1 MAGCRDLCRSRPAGR
16 ETGRSAGSGANQVRA
31 SGQPQDRQ
39 SDRLTHPAGISAARR
54 RGDRMKRRE
63 FITLLGGAAVAWPFV
78 ARAQPTGRRIPRIG
92 IIDDAPIW
100 DHFRQGLRD
109 NGYVVGQNVALEY
122 RAAQSNVDLLRRA
135 ALELAALPVNVLV
148 TNGTPATRAARQA
161 TSTIPIVMIGVGD
174 PVRAG
179 FVTNLARPE
188 GNITGNSQL
197 APELIGKRLE
207 ILKDYVPDL
216 ARVAFMWNPD
226 NDSNLAFLEELII
239 AVPALGLQL
248 VSVPIRTSDDFQAVI
263 AAMMRRQ
270 PNAFVTTG
278 DLLILRHIREIIDFM
293 AKHRLPAIYQE
304 KESVRSGGLMAYGT
318 PLPDLFRRGAWYVH
332 RILQGAKPAE
342 LPVEQPTRFEFA
354 INLKTAKALGLTVPE
369 KLLAIADEVIE

>member
-1 MAGCRDLCRSRPAGR
+1 MPD
-16 ETGRSAGSGANQVRA
+16 
-31 SGQPQDRQ
+31 
-39 SDRLTHPAGISAARR
+39 IRR
-54 RGDRMKRRE
+54 RE
-63 FITLLGGAAVAWPFV
+63 VIALLGGAAVAWPV
-78 ARAQPTGRRIPRIG
+78 AARAQQASGRIPRIG
-92 IIDDAPIW
+92 IMDNHAIW

-122 RAAQSNVDLLRRA
+122 RAAQGNVDRLRRA
-135 ALELAALPVNVLV
+135 AIELAALPVNVFV
-148 TNGTPATRAARQA
+148 TFGSPATRAARQA

-197 APELIGKRLE
+197 APDLIGKRLE
-207 ILKDYVPDL
+207 ILKEYVPGL

-248 VSVPIRTSDDFQAVI
+248 ISVPMRTSDVFEAVI
-263 AAMMRRQ
+263 AAMMQRQ
-270 PNAFVTTG
+270 PNAFITTG
-278 DLLILRHIREIIDFM
+278 DPLIQRHIREIINFM
-293 AKHRLPAIYQE
+293 AKHRLPAMYQFAE
-304 KESVRSGGLMAYGT
+304 NVRSGGLMAYGT
-318 PLPDLFRRGAWYVH
+318 SLPDLYRRSAWYVH

-342 LPVEQPTRFEFA
+342 LPVEQPTKFEFT
-354 INLKTAKALGLTVPE
+354 INLKTAKALGLEVPPT
-369 KLLAIADEVIE
+369 LLARADEVVE

>member
-1 MAGCRDLCRSRPAGR
+1 LA
-16 ETGRSAGSGANQVRA
+16 V
-31 SGQPQDRQ
+31 
-39 SDRLTHPAGISAARR
+39 
-54 RGDRMKRRE
+54 KRRS
-63 FITLLGGAAVAWPFV
+63 FITLLGGAAAWPLA
-78 ARAQPTGRRIPRIG
+78 ARAQPTGGSIPRIG

-122 RAAQSNVDLLRRA
+122 RAAQSNVDVLRRA
-135 ALELAALPVNVLV
+135 ALELAALPVNVFV

-207 ILKDYVPDL
+207 ILKECVPGL

-248 VSVPIRTSDDFQAVI
+248 ISVPMRTSDDFQAVI
-263 AAMMRRQ
+263 TAMMQRR
-270 PNAFVTTG
+270 PNAFATTG
-278 DLLILRHIREIIDFM
+278 DLLIQRHIREIIDFM
-293 AKHRLPAIYQE
+293 AKHRLPAMYQE
-304 KESVRSGGLMAYGT
+304 KENVRSGGLMAYGT
-318 PLPDLFRRGAWYVH
+318 SLPDLFRRSAWYVH

-342 LPVEQPTRFEFA
+342 LPVEQPTKFELT
-354 INLKTAKALGLTVPE
+354 INLKTAKALGLTVPD
-369 KLLAIADEVIE
+369 KLLVAADEVIE

>member
-1 MAGCRDLCRSRPAGR
+1 MR
-16 ETGRSAGSGANQVRA
+16 
-31 SGQPQDRQ
+31 
-39 SDRLTHPAGISAARR
+39 RLEFITCLGSAARR
-54 RGDRMKRRE
+54 
-63 FITLLGGAAVAWPFV
+63 LGRSRLAP
-78 ARAQPTGRRIPRIG
+78 QPTDRRIPRIG

-109 NGYVVGQNVALEY
+109 NGYVVGQNIALEY

-135 ALELAALPVNVLV
+135 ALELAALPVNVFV

-207 ILKDYVPDL
+207 ILKDYVPGL

-248 VSVPIRTSDDFQAVI
+248 ISVPMRTSDDFPAVI

-270 PNAFVTTG
+270 PNAFVTQN
-278 DLLILRHIREIIDFM
+278 DPLILQHIGQIIDFV
-293 AKHRLPAIYQE
+293 AEHRLPAMYQA
-304 KESVRSGGLMAYGT
+304 KENVEAGGLMAYGAT
-318 PLPDLFRRGAWYVH
+318 LSDLFTRSAWYVH
-332 RILQGAKPAE
+332 RILQGAKPAD
-342 LPVEQPTRFEFA
+342 LPVEQPTKFELS
-354 INLKTAKALGLTVPE
+354 INLKTAKALGLDIPATV
-369 KLLAIADEVIE
+369 LARADA

>member
-1 MAGCRDLCRSRPAGR
+1 MRRRDFIKVI
-16 ETGRSAGSGANQVRA
+16 AGS
-31 SGQPQDRQ
+31 
-39 SDRLTHPAGISAARR
+39 
-54 RGDRMKRRE
+54 
-63 FITLLGGAAVAWPFV
+63 VATWPLA
-78 ARAQPTGRRIPRIG
+78 ARAQPTGIPRIG
-92 IIDDAPIW
+92 IIGDEDAPIW

-135 ALELAALPVNVLV
+135 ALELAALPVNVFV

-197 APELIGKRLE
+197 SPELIGKRLE

-216 ARVAFMWNPD
+216 VRVAFMWNPD

-248 VSVPIRTSDDFQAVI
+248 ISVPIRTSDDFQAVI

-270 PNAFVTTG
+270 PNAC
-278 DLLILRHIREIIDFM
+278 LRR
-293 AKHRLPAIYQE
+293 RLPA
-304 KESVRSGGLMAYGT
+304 GT
-318 PLPDLFRRGAWYVH
+318 CERGSASPQDRVILF
-332 RILQGAKPAE
+332 
-342 LPVEQPTRFEFA
+342 
-354 INLKTAKALGLTVPE
+354 
-369 KLLAIADEVIE
+369 

>member
-1 MAGCRDLCRSRPAGR
+1 MR
-16 ETGRSAGSGANQVRA
+16 
-31 SGQPQDRQ
+31 
-39 SDRLTHPAGISAARR
+39 
-54 RGDRMKRRE
+54 RRE
-63 FITLLGGAAVAWPFV
+63 FIAVLGSAAAWPLT
-78 ARAQPTGRRIPRIG
+78 AHAQQLTGGRIPRIG
-92 IIDDAPIW
+92 IIDDSPMW
-100 DHFRQGLRD
+100 DAFLQGLRD
-109 NGYVVGQNVALEY
+109 IGYLEGQNIAFEY

-148 TNGTPATRAARQA
+148 AQGTPATRAARQA

-197 APELIGKRLE
+197 SPELIGKRLE
-207 ILKDYVPDL
+207 ILKDFVPDL

-248 VSVPIRTSDDFQAVI
+248 ISVPMRTSDDFQAVI

-278 DLLILRHIREIIDFM
+278 DALIQRHIREIIDFM

-304 KESVRSGGLMAYGT
+304 KENVRSGGLMAYGT
-318 PLPDLFRRGAWYVH
+318 SLPDLFRRGAWYVH
-332 RILQGAKPAE
+332 RILQGAKPAD
-342 LPVEQPTRFEFA
+342 LPIEQPTKFEFA
-354 INLKTAKALGLTVPE
+354 INLKTAKALGLTVPPS
-369 KLLAIADEVIE
+369 LLARADEIIE

>member
-1 MAGCRDLCRSRPAGR
+1 MLVG
-16 ETGRSAGSGANQVRA
+16 
-31 SGQPQDRQ
+31 
-39 SDRLTHPAGISAARR
+39 SAA
-54 RGDRMKRRE
+54 
-63 FITLLGGAAVAWPFV
+63 VWPLA
-78 ARAQPTGRRIPRIG
+78 ARAQQPTGGRIPRIG

-100 DHFRQGLRD
+100 DHFRQGLHD
-109 NGYVVGQNVALEY
+109 LGYVVGQNVALEY
-122 RAAQSNVDLLRRA
+122 RDAQSNVDLLRRA
-135 ALELAALPVNVLV
+135 ALELAALPVNVFV
-148 TNGTPATRAARQA
+148 TQGTPATRAARQA

-174 PVRAG
+174 PVRAS

-197 APELIGKRLE
+197 SPELIGKRLE
-207 ILKDYVPDL
+207 ILKDCVPDL

-248 VSVPIRTSDDFQAVI
+248 ISAPMRTSDDFEAVI

-278 DLLILRHIREIIDFM
+278 DLLIQRHIREIIDFM

-304 KESVRSGGLMAYGT
+304 KENVRSGGLMAYGT
-318 PLPDLFRRGAWYVH
+318 SLPDLFRRGAWYVH

-342 LPVEQPTRFEFA
+342 LPIEQPIKFEFA
-354 INLKTAKALGLTVPE
+354 INLKTAKALGLTVPPS
-369 KLLAIADEVIE
+369 LLARADEVIE